1 MGNLM
6 TKKDNSVKINKNYI
20 QGINVQTYLNRAKV
34 LLIYGHSYEAT
45 REYKDAL
52 RCYEEAI
59 DILHFLSEVAMRK
72 TKLVDMLTKEMV
84 SVIRKS
90 ILVRKLIEKQPD
102 YSDQNDL
109 DENTADLSTRPDPE
123 EALEILIQD
132 LPEEDQEFLLTIKN
146 CVNMQ
151 VPTVKW
157 DDIVGLQAAK
167 TALIEAI
174 VDPTIFKKVITS

>member
-6 TKKDNSVKINKNYI
+6 TKKHNSVQINENYV
-20 QGINVQTYLNRAKV
+20 QGINTKIYLNRAKL

-52 RCYEEAI
+52 SCYEEAI
-59 DILHFLSEVAMRK
+59 DILHFLSECGMRK
-72 TKLVDMLTKEMV
+72 QKLVDMLTKEMV

-90 ILVRKLIEKQPD
+90 IIVRKVIAKNQH
-102 YSDQNDL
+102 YSEQNALED
-109 DENTADLSTRPDPE
+109 NVAVVTTRPDPE
-123 EALEILIQD
+123 EALEILIED
-132 LPEEDQEFLLTIKN
+132 LPEEEQEYLLRIKN
-146 CVNMQ
+146 CVKMQ

-157 DDIVGLQAAK
+157 DDIIGLQAAK

-174 VDPTIFKKVITS
+174 VDPTVFIQVIT